1 MLERDLTAGGRAYF
15 ESHMQDCLPSKAF
28 LKTYCKSGDL
38 AREMLKNREVP
49 AKLNDRVR
57 AFLKDRLGLDQ

>member
-28 LKTYCKSGDL
+28 LKTYCKSGNL
-38 AREMLKNREVP
+38 AREIFKIREVSVE
-49 AKLNDRVR
+49 LNDRVR
-57 AFLKDRLGLDQ
+57 AVQLRPSGA

>member
-28 LKTYCKSGDL
+28 LKTYCKSGIL
-38 AREMLKNREVP
+38 AREILKIREVSVE
-49 AKLNDRVR
+49 LNDRVR
-57 AFLKDRLGLDQ
+57 AVQ